1 MYNMLIWGILNGR
14 VVVFEVV
21 NKGIYLIKYIIFKNL
36 LFDLILVEVSNFVYD
51 IFLNIRK

>member
-1 MYNMLIWGILNGR
+1 MYNMLLWGFFNGR
-14 VVVFEVV
+14 VVVFEMV

-51 IFLNIRK
+51 IFLNIKK